1 MRAASTNLARSMGYL
16 SAPSAEEVTY
26 TSANVTVVGPPSCE
40 VRSYHEGQ
48 SSKETF
54 LAARKAAKAVMTDR
68 RARVADK
75 MAEALCR
82 RLEFRL

>member
-26 TSANVTVVGPPSCE
+26 TAQNVTVVGPPSCE
-40 VRSYHEGQ
+40 LRSYHDGQ
-48 SSKETF
+48 SSKEAF
-54 LAARKAAKAVMTDR
+54 LSARAAAKEAGLSAR
-68 RARVADK
+68 RAI
-75 MAEALCR
+75 CR